1 MDEPRYVDNWD
12 EPSSK
17 RPKWMMPE
25 TDFQIRIMRVF
36 GRKWFAKGEKS
47 DLVKIEKAMMSL
59 ATGIVSVYPE
69 EWVNNCINFYM
80 RLRKEG
86 QRPKLEG
93 LIKYINNQDKKE
105 NFISNWQREH
115 KTRLY
120 DLSDDDNLNQEL
132 ENYKPKK
139 DGWETL

>member
-1 MDEPRYVDNWD
+1 
-12 EPSSK
+12 
-17 RPKWMMPE
+17 
-25 TDFQIRIMRVF
+25 
-36 GRKWFAKGEKS
+36 
-47 DLVKIEKAMMSL
+47 
-59 ATGIVSVYPE
+59 
-69 EWVNNCINFYM
+69 M